1 MAVKGIQDPIMT
13 VYSALKWRRWVNE
26 IVKRIA
32 LQDNFFGEGG
42 IFTPLIKTI
51 VEKTLSAEIDSFI
64 AQEALKGK

>member
-1 MAVKGIQDPIMT
+1 M
-13 VYSALKWRRWVNE
+13 
-26 IVKRIA
+26 
-32 LQDNFFGEGG
+32 QDNFFGEGG